1 MTLTAAEIERLR
13 LYWRFYCVELSNYAP
28 GSRAD
33 DLRSQE
39 KQDVNF
45 DWLLAENE
53 IDLKTLRDKAGG
65 IIGFLATVEYNNVL
79 FILEAFVIPA
89 CRRLGIMRRAINEK
103 ITPQIKK
110 VVFAVYNGNPALR
123 CWAKLMD
130 EHGFAE
136 ESRATIDGLTE
147 YEFARGKAN

>member
-13 LYWRFYCVELSNYAP
+13 LLWRFYCVELSNYAP

-53 IDLKTLRDKAGG
+53 IDLKTLRDHAGG

-89 CRRLGIMRRAINEK
+89 CRRLGVMRRAINEK

-123 CWAKLMD
+123 CWTKLMD

-147 YEFARGKAN
+147 YEFARGKKG

>member
-13 LYWRFYCVELSNYAP
+13 LYWRLYCAELAKYTT

-33 DLRSQE
+33 DLRSKE
-39 KQDVNF
+39 KTDVNF

-53 IDLKTLRDKAGG
+53 IDFKTLRDFAGG

-79 FILEAFVIPA
+79 FILEAFVVPA

-110 VVFAVYNGNPALR
+110 VVFAVYDGNPALR
-123 CWAKLMD
+123 CWAQLMD

-147 YEFARGKAN
+147 YEFARGRE

>member
-1 MTLTAAEIERLR
+1 M
-13 LYWRFYCVELSNYAP
+13 YCEELANYAP

-33 DLRSQE
+33 DLRSAD

-45 DWLLAENE
+45 EWLLAENE
-53 IDLKTLRDKAGG
+53 IDLKRLNDKAGG
-65 IIGFLATVEYNNVL
+65 LIGFLATSEYNSVL
-79 FILEAFVIPA
+79 FILEAFVVPA
-89 CRRLGIMRRAINEK
+89 CRRFGVMRRAINEK

-110 VVFAVYNGNPALR
+110 VVFAVYDGNPALR
-123 CWAKLMD
+123 CWVKLMD

-147 YEFARGKAN
+147 YEFARGKAD